1 MSKEKTVY
9 IFGHKNPDTDC
20 GVAAAAYARLKQLQ
34 GHKNY
39 IAARAGRFAPQ
50 TEYVFKKFNVPYP
63 EYIPDLIPKVQ
74 YYMSDKCETVS
85 NDQSV
90 WQALAK
96 LEASKA
102 NALPVVDKDGKYVS
116 MLHYSTFAQNLL
128 TIMNPEHKTAI
139 STSVNLVMRTL
150 NAQPIIVQDEDAIFK
165 ASVLIG
171 GSSEEAFK
179 KILDEHS
186 SENEVVITSDRE
198 TIHKICIEGHV
209 KLLVITSGFV
219 LKKDL
224 REQAKANG
232 VSVLISPHTTA
243 ATAVLITYSTPVSLM
258 SDKDIPAVHPMDTV
272 SKIRPMIKASPCRC
286 LPVVNDENKV
296 LGTISEHDLLHE
308 PNIEVILVD
317 HNERT
322 QAVDGVEHYKIQEVI
337 DHHRLGMFSTNYPI
351 TFINKTVGATATLI
365 TRLYQEARVP
375 IPKEIAG
382 ILLCAI
388 LSDTLILQSATT
400 TDVDRR
406 AAAYLSDITDLDIQQ
421 TGTEILT
428 AGSRVEG
435 RGVSEIIH
443 QDMKEY
449 KEEKATFTVSQIEVG
464 DVNEILTRKADFLK
478 ELEKARTENKALFS
492 ALLITDITQLSSML
506 LIAYDPIF
514 LPFITF
520 PKKEENVYFLKD
532 VVSRKKQLIPL
543 ITEQMETFE
552 R

>member
-1 MSKEKTVY
+1 
-9 IFGHKNPDTDC
+9 
-20 GVAAAAYARLKQLQ
+20 
-34 GHKNY
+34 
-39 IAARAGRFAPQ
+39 
-50 TEYVFKKFNVPYP
+50 
-63 EYIPDLIPKVQ
+63 
-74 YYMSDKCETVS
+74 
-85 NDQSV
+85 
-90 WQALAK
+90 
-96 LEASKA
+96 
-102 NALPVVDKDGKYVS
+102 
-116 MLHYSTFAQNLL
+116 
-128 TIMNPEHKTAI
+128 
-139 STSVNLVMRTL
+139 
-150 NAQPIIVQDEDAIFK
+150 
-165 ASVLIG
+165 
-171 GSSEEAFK
+171 
-179 KILDEHS
+179 
-186 SENEVVITSDRE
+186 
-198 TIHKICIEGHV
+198 
-209 KLLVITSGFV
+209 
-219 LKKDL
+219 
-224 REQAKANG
+224 
-232 VSVLISPHTTA
+232 
-243 ATAVLITYSTPVSLM
+243 
-258 SDKDIPAVHPMDTV
+258 
-272 SKIRPMIKASPCRC
+272 
-286 LPVVNDENKV
+286 
-296 LGTISEHDLLHE
+296 
-308 PNIEVILVD
+308 
-317 HNERT
+317 
-322 QAVDGVEHYKIQEVI
+322 
-337 DHHRLGMFSTNYPI
+337 MFSTNYPI

-506 LIAYDPIF
+506 LIAYDPVF